1 MVVPVESNH
10 ALARWE
16 VFMENWVFRLVLGCV
31 LVVVIAYGYYI
42 SRSYADY
49 PISGQEDADK
59 VVGVYSVKEDGEQCG
74 YLYGNKEKSGSVE
87 VLGYST
93 PRNGEYFLMKS
104 PKTVGFKGVS
114 LEDTGNLYNAAELR
128 RDLENRGAYLVS
140 DTLYLIDK
148 EHTEQWALR

>member
-1 MVVPVESNH
+1 M
-10 ALARWE
+10 ARWE
-16 VFMENWVFRLVLGCV
+16 VFMENWILRLVLGCV
-31 LVVVIAYGYYI
+31 LAVVIAYGYYI

-49 PISGQEDADK
+49 SMSEQEDDDK
-59 VVGVYSVKEDGEQCG
+59 VVGVYSVKEDGKQCG

-87 VLGYST
+87 VSGYSI

>member
-1 MVVPVESNH
+1 
-10 ALARWE
+10 
-16 VFMENWVFRLVLGCV
+16 MENWILRLVLGCV
-31 LVVVIAYGYYI
+31 LFVVIAYGYYI

-49 PISGQEDADK
+49 SMSEQEDADK
-59 VVGVYSVKEDGEQCG
+59 VVGVYSVKEDGKQCG

-87 VLGYST
+87 VLGYSIS
-93 PRNGEYFLMKS
+93 RNGEYFLMKS

>member
-1 MVVPVESNH
+1 
-10 ALARWE
+10 
-16 VFMENWVFRLVLGCV
+16 MENWVLRLVLGCV
-31 LVVVIAYGYYI
+31 LVVVIAYGYYV

-49 PISGQEDADK
+49 SMSGQEDADK
-59 VVGVYSVKEDGEQCG
+59 VVGVYSVKKGDRQCG
-74 YLYGNKEKSGSVE
+74 YLYGNKERSGSVE
-87 VLGYST
+87 VFGYSI
-93 PRNGEYFLMKS
+93 PRNDEYFLMKS

-114 LEDTGNLYNAAELR
+114 LEDTGNLYNAADLR

>member
-1 MVVPVESNH
+1 MVVPVKSNH
-10 ALARWE
+10 ALARQE
-16 VFMENWVFRLVLGCV
+16 VFMENWVLRLVLGCV
-31 LVVVIAYGYYI
+31 LVVVIAYGYYV

-59 VVGVYSVKEDGEQCG
+59 VVGVYSVKEDGRQCG

-93 PRNGEYFLMKS
+93 PCNGEYFLMKS
-104 PKTVGFKGVS
+104 PKTVGFNGVS

>member
-1 MVVPVESNH
+1 
-10 ALARWE
+10 
-16 VFMENWVFRLVLGCV
+16 MENWVFRLVLGCV
-31 LVVVIAYGYYI
+31 LLMVVAYGYYVGK
-42 SRSYADY
+42 SYADY
-49 PISGQEDADK
+49 PMNGGQEDDDK
-59 VVGVYSVKEDGEQCG
+59 VVGVYSVKEDGRQCG

-104 PKTVGFKGVS
+104 PKTVGFNGVS

-128 RDLENRGAYLVS
+128 RALENRGAYLVS

>member
-1 MVVPVESNH
+1 
-10 ALARWE
+10 
-16 VFMENWVFRLVLGCV
+16 MENWVLRLVLGCV
-31 LVVVIAYGYYI
+31 LVVVIAYGYYV

-59 VVGVYSVKEDGEQCG
+59 VVGVYSVKEDGRQCG
-74 YLYGNKEKSGSVE
+74 YLYGNKEESGSVE

-128 RDLENRGAYLVS
+128 RDLENRGASLVS

>member
-1 MVVPVESNH
+1 
-10 ALARWE
+10 
-16 VFMENWVFRLVLGCV
+16 MENWVLRLVLGCV
-31 LVVVIAYGYYI
+31 LLMVIAYGYYVG
-42 SRSYADY
+42 RSYADY
-49 PISGQEDADK
+49 PMNGGQEDDDK
-59 VVGVYSVKEDGEQCG
+59 VVGVYSVKEDGRQCG

-104 PKTVGFKGVS
+104 PKTVGFNGVS

-128 RDLENRGAYLVS
+128 RALENRGAYLVS
-140 DTLYLIDK
+140 DTLYLVDK